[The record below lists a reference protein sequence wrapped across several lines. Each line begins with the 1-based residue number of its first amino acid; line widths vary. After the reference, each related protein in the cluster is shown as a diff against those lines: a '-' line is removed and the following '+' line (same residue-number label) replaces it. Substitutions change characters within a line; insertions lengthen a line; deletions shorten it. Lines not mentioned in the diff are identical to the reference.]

1 MQNKEDIQNK
11 YYTLIKGLNNLKVAI
26 SNLTGVR
33 NKRLSDIQG
42 CFIKTLEY
50 EINSASDEMKNAL
63 DGTIWDKLTIA
74 FFGETNAGKS
84 TIIETFRILCDKS
97 RVVNTDGRIVG
108 DGRSDFTK
116 QYEEYSLKIGNIPF
130 TLIDV
135 PGIEGNEKEYA
146 EGIKKAL
153 RRAHIV
159 FYVHG
164 DNNKPNRATA
174 SKIKEYLGD
183 WVNVYTLYNVRS
195 APDYYEEAKD
205 RETLFSNSVLECEKL
220 IRDRFTEVLGNV
232 YKGNFTLQAFLAMCA
247 FANFSP
253 ERSDLIKRQ
262 KTAFSFFG
270 NDEALMNFSQFIPVL
285 DFVYDKSQNY
295 LEEIIKANAQK
306 MISMAYRVICHLR
319 ITTKE
324 NQESLQ
330 DFKDSLKQF
339 RNEVVSTFGFTKAN
353 IRKESS
359 SKIRSIM
366 YQLER
371 DLCKIIDDGNDNKKA
386 RAESCVT
393 NRLRELKD
401 ATPNIVIKNIRQ
413 LRSDITT
420 KKHKLDEAY
429 SKNISMP
436 YCNLKYKNEI
446 SIDNALKNLDLEWS
460 DVGNFVC
467 DVAGGVLCGT
477 TIGGLIGAV
486 IGGIL
491 GGALH
496 IARKLIFGD
505 GGRSKAKAKVSEAIS
520 NYKKDIEC
528 ETIKGLN
535 KLFNSLDKSRDI
547 IRDSITDE
555 LHALQELDDLIDN
568 AMYKINEYANQIKLR
583 L

>member
-1 MQNKEDIQNK
+1 MRNKEDIQNK
-11 YYTLIKGLNNLKVAI
+11 YYTFIKELNNLKESI
-26 SNLTGVR
+26 SSLNGIK
-33 NKRLSDIQG
+33 NKQFTDIQS
-42 CFIKTLEY
+42 CFIKALEN
-50 EINSASDEMKNAL
+50 EINFASEEMKNAI
-63 DGTIWDKLTIA
+63 DGTIWDRLTIA
-74 FFGETNAGKS
+74 FLGETNAGKS
-84 TIIETFRILCDKS
+84 TIIETFRILCDNS
-97 RVVNTDGRIVG
+97 RVVNTDGLIVG

-146 EGIKKAL
+146 DGIKKAL

-195 APDYYEEAKD
+195 APDCYEKAND

-253 ERSDLIKRQ
+253 ERRDLIKRQ
-262 KTAFSFFG
+262 KIVFSFFG
-270 NDEALMNFSQFIPVL
+270 NDEALMNFSQFTPVL

-306 MISMAYRVICHLR
+306 MISMAYRVICRLQ
-319 ITTKE
+319 ITTKD
-324 NQESLQ
+324 NQETLK
-330 DFKDSLKQF
+330 DFKDSLKRF
-339 RNEVVSTFGFTKAN
+339 RNEVVDTFGFTKNN
-353 IRKESS
+353 IRNESS
-359 SKIRSIM
+359 SKIRSVM

-371 DLCKIIDDGNDNKKA
+371 DLCKIIDDGNDNKKV
-386 RAESCVT
+386 RADSCVT
-393 NRLRELKD
+393 YRQRELKD
-401 ATPNIVIKNIRQ
+401 AIPDIVIKNIRQ
-413 LRSDITT
+413 LQSDIAT
-420 KKHKLDEAY
+420 KKHKLDESY

-436 YCNLKYKNEI
+436 YCDLKYRNEI
-446 SIDNALKNLDLEWS
+446 FIDNALKNLDLEWS
-460 DVGNFVC
+460 DVGRFVC
-467 DVAGGVLCGT
+467 DVAGGALCGAPFGGVIGAI
-477 TIGGLIGAV
+477 IGGV
-486 IGGIL
+486 L

-496 IARKLIFGD
+496 IARKLIYGD
-505 GGRSKAKAKVSEAIS
+505 GGRSKAKAKVSESIS
-520 NYKKDIEC
+520 NYKKDIEF

-535 KLFNSLDKSRDI
+535 KLFNSLDRSRDI

-568 AMYKINEYANQIKLR
+568 AMYKINEYANQIKLK